1 MDQLTNPILYT
12 FKLLSSLRSRYLVC
26 RCAINIAV
34 SATLFDRKIFQECG
48 QKLNRMEVGSR
59 LRFFQHH
66 ESTEFCLN
74 KIKFFRLSNGSVK
87 NSKHLRPK
95 NKDARKKST
104 EHGIVLKE
112 NGDFSSVVGQFLFLS
127 KCPEPYPT
135 MTILQAELSFQ
146 THTPW
151 MVNSVNYFKKSMLI
165 PHSVSMV

>member
-1 MDQLTNPILYT
+1 MANGSSLPGTHDLWIEIHPEIKNRYLMDQLTNPILYT

-87 NSKHLRPK
+87 NSQHLRPK

-112 NGDFSSVVGQFLFLS
+112 NGDFQLLDNSSSCQNALNHIQ
-127 KCPEPYPT
+127 P
-135 MTILQAELSFQ
+135 
-146 THTPW
+146 
-151 MVNSVNYFKKSMLI
+151 
-165 PHSVSMV
+165 